1 MFTFANNILI
11 INKNNVTIM
20 GILFFICIIVVIT
33 IYCLL
38 KPSKQSPTPP
48 ISSTTPINLP
58 TPSTKPTKPTG
69 IKKDLLGPCV
79 EEVWSLTEFTKKF
92 DRMKVG
98 DCTNH
103 DTGEVFKS
111 CIFFKDNTSTFVYF
125 YKTIGVLTKEE
136 ISKRKD
142 ELKVGRT
149 PNNKYYLY
157 TGEDNFA
164 ENVNLGINN
173 YEQTTYH

>member
-1 MFTFANNILI
+1 MTIPFISI
-11 INKNNVTIM
+11 IAV
-20 GILFFICIIVVIT
+20 II
-33 IYCLL
+33 IYCLAII
-38 KPSKQSPTPP
+38 SRTTNTIPT
-48 ISSTTPINLP
+48 SSITP
-58 TPSTKPTKPTG
+58 TKEPTKPTSPTNNE
-69 IKKDLLGPCV
+69 KNLLGPCV
-79 EEVWSLTEFTKKF
+79 EEVWSLTEFAKKF

-111 CIFFKDNTSTFVYF
+111 CIFFKDNTLTFVYF
-125 YKTIGVLTKEE
+125 SKTLGVLTKEE

-157 TGEDNFA
+157 TGEDNIA
-164 ENVNLGINN
+164 ENVDLNIQN
-173 YEQTTYH
+173 YEQTTYHQMV